1 MYNTNINLNLYK
13 TFLVVAKSKS
23 LSDASNKLN
32 IEKPSLSRNIKQL
45 EDTLGIKLFYR
56 DSKGM
61 KLTAEG
67 EELYEFVDKSLSLLE
82 TGEKIVQEKN
92 DLSTGEITIG
102 SLSHLS
108 AFYVMDCIEK
118 AKKDYPNL
126 KIELVTGATGRN
138 LIDLLENH
146 KIDFAIDSTN
156 LDIANKDIQ
165 LQELKVID
173 NIFISK
179 EPLEITDI
187 KQLENFEY
195 ILGAEYTATKYGK
208 KHTKNNEEIGC
219 DNDRVNNEVLKE
231 CFTKSLQ
238 AIVSNKEEIAKD
250 IEEYIKGA
258 VKKSENETK
267 IIDILAKEKEQLNKE
282 KNKLL
287 DLCLKEIISEEMYRA
302 KNNELENK
310 IKKINKE
317 ISEQEDKKQIRDN
330 IDEII
335 ANVRKVVYNILSIKK
350 FSKSVCRE
358 LVDKVVIYNARKFDF
373 YLKGYTDPYI
383 FENKSNILYLQR

>member
-195 ILGAEYTATKYGK
+195 ILGAEYTATTKELMDTLK
-208 KHTKNNEEIGC
+208 KVDVKIKQS
-219 DNDRVNNEVLKE
+219 VK
-231 CFTKSLQ
+231 
-238 AIVSNKEEIAKD
+238 ID
-250 IEEYIKGA
+250 ITELRINA
-258 VKKSENETK
+258 VKRGLGIGYVMK
-267 IIDILAKEKEQLNKE
+267 DAVEK
-282 KNKLL
+282 
-287 DLCLKEIISEEMYRA
+287 
-302 KNNELENK
+302 ELENQEVYEVK
-310 IKKINKE
+310 IPMELPKI
-317 ISEQEDKKQIRDN
+317 
-330 IDEII
+330 
-335 ANVRKVVYNILSIKK
+335 
-350 FSKSVCRE
+350 
-358 LVDKVVIYNARKFDF
+358 
-373 YLKGYTDPYI
+373 
-383 FENKSNILYLQR
+383 

>member
-195 ILGAEYTATKYGK
+195 ILGAEYTATTKELMDTLK
-208 KHTKNNEEIGC
+208 KVDVKIKQS
-219 DNDRVNNEVLKE
+219 VK
-231 CFTKSLQ
+231 
-238 AIVSNKEEIAKD
+238 ID
-250 IEEYIKGA
+250 ITELRINA
-258 VKKSENETK
+258 VKRGLGIGYVMK
-267 IIDILAKEKEQLNKE
+267 DAVEK
-282 KNKLL
+282 
-287 DLCLKEIISEEMYRA
+287 
-302 KNNELENK
+302 ELENQEVYEVK
-310 IKKINKE
+310 IPIELPKTKVHLINLKGHLSKADKNFIKE
-317 ISEQEDKKQIRDN
+317 
-330 IDEII
+330 
-335 ANVRKVVYNILSIKK
+335 
-350 FSKSVCRE
+350 
-358 LVDKVVIYNARKFDF
+358 
-373 YLKGYTDPYI
+373 YLK
-383 FENKSNILYLQR
+383 K

>member
-195 ILGAEYTATKYGK
+195 ILGAEYTATTKELMDTLK
-208 KHTKNNEEIGC
+208 KVDVKIKQS
-219 DNDRVNNEVLKE
+219 VK
-231 CFTKSLQ
+231 
-238 AIVSNKEEIAKD
+238 ID
-250 IEEYIKGA
+250 ITELRINA
-258 VKKSENETK
+258 VKRGLGIGYVMK
-267 IIDILAKEKEQLNKE
+267 DAVEK
-282 KNKLL
+282 
-287 DLCLKEIISEEMYRA
+287 
-302 KNNELENK
+302 ELENQEVYEVK
-310 IKKINKE
+310 IPMELPKSKVHLINLKGHLSKADKNFIKE
-317 ISEQEDKKQIRDN
+317 
-330 IDEII
+330 
-335 ANVRKVVYNILSIKK
+335 
-350 FSKSVCRE
+350 
-358 LVDKVVIYNARKFDF
+358 
-373 YLKGYTDPYI
+373 YLK
-383 FENKSNILYLQR
+383 N